1 MTRWKKSGSKLPECY
16 EQRFH
21 KLAEDR
27 DALFHQ
33 MESVIDEIAQAAS
46 QSAEFNVIEVD
57 FSPSGEVNVTE
68 VALPYSASDDE
79 KQKEEEED
87 SVVEHLSAVFAAVQ
101 AR

>member
-1 MTRWKKSGSKLPECY
+1 MTRWKKSGNKLPECY

-33 MESVIDEIAQAAS
+33 MESVIDEIAQVAS

-57 FSPSGEVNVTE
+57 FSPSGEVNVTQ
-68 VALPYSASDDE
+68 VALPQPASNDDD
-79 KQKEEEED
+79 EED
-87 SVVEHLSAVFAAVQ
+87 SVVKHLSAVFTAVQ